1 MPSLRSAGASV
12 LENADVLT
20 ELNVSFW
27 IAGKPEVDTFVA
39 IIIKRRHTTVHECSQ
54 PSPPST
60 SFGHDRMLG
69 GRPAYDRNWY
79 LAGDPNYAL
88 RELCEILG
96 VAGRADGFAHAHIRT
111 LGVALIYGHDHIDVA
126 ATAKTSILDGLPVS
140 PDERRRDDLH
150 GDASTSDQP

>member
-69 GRPAYDRNWY
+69 GHPIYDGNWY
-79 LAGDPNYAL
+79 FAGDPPYAA
-88 RELCEILG
+88 RELCEVLG
-96 VAGRADGFAHAHIRT
+96 LAGRPDGLAHAHIRT
-111 LGVALIYGHDHIDVA
+111 LGVALVCGDDRINVE
-126 ATAKTSILDGLPVS
+126 ATAKASVLDGLPLS
-140 PDERRRDDLH
+140 PDERRRDHLH
-150 GDASTSDQP
+150 GEAPTADQP

>member
-1 MPSLRSAGASV
+1 MLDARLGEQVDALMAIILEREHTTDHEFSQPPSL
-12 LENADVLT
+12 
-20 ELNVSFW
+20 
-27 IAGKPEVDTFVA
+27 
-39 IIIKRRHTTVHECSQ
+39 
-54 PSPPST
+54 ST
-60 SFGHDRMLG
+60 SFGHDRMLR
-69 GRPAYDRNWY
+69 GRPAYDGNWY